1 MKFSM
6 IEDLD
11 TAGIIQTY
19 ITDRKTFRHF
29 HELKIKV
36 FIEKLLSGKS
46 QEDRNSLV

>member
-1 MKFSM
+1 MKFRM

-29 HELKIKV
+29 HELKIQV